1 MPWRVRRSPC
11 PMAAPMSKLL
21 SEVILIFLR
30 LQQSQLVLADPISS
44 LAGFRP
50 ALCLC
55 LQTRGP
61 QLTIISISQ
70 PKILPADIFM
80 HIWGGFSHKRGVM
93 YEIA

>member
-61 QLTIISISQ
+61 QLT
-70 PKILPADIFM
+70 ADIFM